1 MSDMSTVSIMFE
13 EIKQYL
19 KKIDTRTSK
28 QESIQST
35 NANGLDKTDIAEL
48 KEVISQSEERIVSG
62 MEDTKQSFRN
72 EKHKVEYRISFDI
85 KSS

>member
-48 KEVISQSEERIVSG
+48 KEVIS
-62 MEDTKQSFRN
+62 
-72 EKHKVEYRISFDI
+72 
-85 KSS
+85 